1 LKASNDR
8 RAKQV
13 RTFLR
18 SKEIK
23 MSKNRLPLI
32 AAVLLILV
40 VSLAV
45 SRPFTNDPI
54 STDLSAAPA
63 PISVPVTGAEDASDY
78 YQRHADRSN
87 SGAAAVDMSDFFIRH
102 PELRGEITESVK
114 PASQSSPIDE
124 CFDVSVS
131 ELAACREASQS
142 AAE

>member
-8 RAKQV
+8 RAKLV

-23 MSKNRLPLI
+23 MFKNRLTLI
-32 AAVLLILV
+32 AAVLLVLF

-45 SRPFTNDPI
+45 SRPLTNDPK

-63 PISVPVTGAEDASDY
+63 PIIVPVTGAEDASDY
-78 YQRHADRSN
+78 YQRHSERSN
-87 SGAAAVDMSDFFIRH
+87 SAAVAVDMSDFFMRH
-102 PELRGEITESVK
+102 PELRGGIAESVNS
-114 PASQSSPIDE
+114 ASQSSPIDE

-142 AAE
+142 VAE